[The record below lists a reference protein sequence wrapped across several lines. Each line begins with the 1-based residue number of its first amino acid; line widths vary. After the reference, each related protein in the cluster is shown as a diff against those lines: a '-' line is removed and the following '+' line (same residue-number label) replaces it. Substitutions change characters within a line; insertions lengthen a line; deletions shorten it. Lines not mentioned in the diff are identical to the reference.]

1 MTELTWRHGP
11 IRVLATDFVAMGD
24 CLPRTA
30 GGTESPGQ
38 YIKRFRIKNDG
49 AEPRRRSFGVYV
61 QAEVNGGIGEPGL
74 SWHDGDRTLLAINR
88 GHGHANR
95 KLARDSTVEFALA
108 LDDRGDVHCEPTGP
122 NEAILLRWLDLP
134 AGGSVTVDLL
144 VSGAFTGW
152 RGDPGT
158 FEHWLRPAL
167 AWFRVGR
174 PRPGRAGHGAG
185 VGRLRRA
192 AARASTSPG
201 RPTP

>member
-1 MTELTWRHGP
+1 MTELTWRNGP

-38 YIKRFRIKNDG
+38 YIKRFRITNEG
-49 AEPRRRSFGVYV
+49 TEPRRALFGVYV

-74 SWHDGDRTLLAINR
+74 SWHDGDRTLLATNR

-95 KLARDSTVEFALA
+95 KLARDATVEFALA
-108 LDDRGDVHCEPTGP
+108 LDDRGEVHCEPTGP

-134 AGGSVTVDLL
+134 AGEPVTVDLL

-167 AWFRVGR
+167 AWFRGADLDQVEQTT
-174 PRPGRAGHGAG
+174 GAG

-192 AARASTSPG
+192 AARPRTSPS